1 MGGQQQTLSSSELDT
16 AIIKGHDLAEASKA
30 WKQQFKKEGRIPEGF
45 EGIEAL
51 DPKTIGTD
59 PESFQF
65 RPECGPTGVCAGQEI
80 KGPYDY
86 GRAGIAL
93 IYEERGGDRFIVDG
107 HHRLD
112 YAKKHPEE
120 NITLYTET
128 MFEKE
133 GWSKPMARA
142 IGAMKNLQEGSTTV
156 QEVAESLG
164 ITADALKEKWQKN
177 LGEPVPPPKIKT
189 PEKPPEAIAPGVAA
203 PAQEKPSVFVRV
215 PA

>member
-1 MGGQQQTLSSSELDT
+1 MGAQQISSSDLDT
-16 AIIKGHDLAEASKA
+16 AIVRGHDLAEASKA
-30 WKQQFKKEGRIPEGF
+30 WKAKFKSEGRIPDGF
-45 EGIEAL
+45 DGIEAL

-59 PESFQF
+59 PDSFQF

-93 IYEERGGDRFIVDG
+93 IFETRDGERFIVDG

-120 NITLYTET
+120 NITLHTET
-128 MFEKE
+128 LLEKE
-133 GWSKPMARA
+133 GWTKPVARA
-142 IGAMKNLQEGSTTV
+142 IGAMKNLQEGSTSV
-156 QEVAESLG
+156 QDVADSLG
-164 ITADALKEKWQKN
+164 ITADALKERWQRN
-177 LGEPVPPPKIKT
+177 IGEPIPPQKLKT
-189 PEKPPEAIAPGVAA
+189 PEKPPEAVAPGVTAT
-203 PAQEKPSVFVRV
+203 PAQEKPSAFVRV

>member
-1 MGGQQQTLSSSELDT
+1 MGGQQLSPSELDT
-16 AIIKGHDLAEASKA
+16 AITAGHDLAEASKA
-30 WKQQFKKEGRIPEGF
+30 WKAQYKQTGQAPDGF
-45 EGIEAL
+45 EGIKPL

-59 PESFQF
+59 PDSFQF

-93 IYEERGGDRFIVDG
+93 IFETNEGSRFIVDG

-120 NITLYTET
+120 NITLYSDVLR
-128 MFEKE
+128 EKE

-142 IGAMKNLQEGSTTV
+142 IGAMKNLQEGSTSV

-164 ITADALKEKWQKN
+164 ITADALKERWQRN
-177 LGEPVPPPKIKT
+177 LGEPVPPPKIKA
-189 PEKPPEAIAPGVAA
+189 PEKAPEPVPGVTTT
-203 PAQEKPSVFVRV
+203 PAQEKPSAFVRV
-215 PA
+215 